1 MSDLGSHLNDRP
13 FWALKLA
20 APRTIEAFGP
30 PPHPEIAPASM
41 HAVYEYGPRGDM
53 PAAIESLQR
62 CVELDDVPGAHR
74 LLGGLAYADDRLDD
88 ARVEFEIAFRGFR
101 DAGGLRRA
109 ARVATVLGELHDG
122 SLGNPAAGR
131 GWIERAR
138 GLLDRQNLGGRARG
152 MIRRRLDAGRN
163 AAGGDALLFDR
174 RGNAGGGL
182 GQLPD
187 GVGDRGDFIDRFSGG
202 VLDSADLGAAKSDYA
217 KAVSDVERATAALK
231 LARELLEAKA
241 IAQKEVREAQNDE
254 RKAVAERERAAARLR
269 TLGVPEQGL
278 PDIAARADA
287 STRVV
292 VGAPRSGVIVERNVS
307 PGQVVSFGQ
316 SDTPVSL
323 FVIADLSTMWVVAD
337 IYEPDVPKVRNG
349 QSASV
354 RLPCCPNESYEGKVT
369 YVSDS
374 VDKESRTVKVRVV
387 VPNRGRL
394 LKNEMFV
401 KVAIA
406 TATARVLDREGQRAE
421 IAGERQ
427 ARPPIAPLGAGLDG
441 TYRIPGIQPR

>member
-1 MSDLGSHLNDRP
+1 MRMRLCRMLGLVLVAVGVTACNDS
-13 FWALKLA
+13 AVSA
-20 APRTIEAFGP
+20 TS
-30 PPHPEIAPASM
+30 APAKK
-41 HAVYEYGPRGDM
+41 GPESASAAAAKPPTPVTIVSPAYRTRATVLETTGKVQLNEEQVVRVNTPVTGRVVEVLARPGDV
-53 PAAIESLQR
+53 
-62 CVELDDVPGAHR
+62 VEVGHR
-74 LLGGLAYADDRLDD
+74 LL
-88 ARVEFEIAFRGFR
+88 
-101 DAGGLRRA
+101 
-109 ARVATVLGELHDG
+109 
-122 SLGNPAAGR
+122 
-131 GWIERAR
+131 
-138 GLLDRQNLGGRARG
+138 
-152 MIRRRLDAGRN
+152 
-163 AAGGDALLFDR
+163 
-174 RGNAGGGL
+174 
-182 GQLPD
+182 
-187 GVGDRGDFIDRFSGG
+187 
-202 VLDSADLGAAKSDYA
+202 VLDSADLGAAKADYA
-217 KAVSDVERATAALK
+217 KAVSDVERASAALK

-241 IAQKEVREAQNDE
+241 IAQKEIREAQNDE
-254 RKAVAERERAAARLR
+254 RKAIAERERASARLR

-307 PGQVVSFGQ
+307 PGQVVAFGQ

-349 QSASV
+349 QSASI

-406 TATARVLDREGQRAE
+406 TATARVLAIPTSAVHRDEGRPYVFVEKADGFERRPVTLGVDIDGFSEVTGGIGAEDR
-421 IAGERQ
+421 IAGEGSILLRKV
-427 ARPPIAPLGAGLDG
+427 
-441 TYRIPGIQPR
+441 TK